1 MKKVAPDFSG
11 SIRRIRR
18 LLGLVVAPFGL
29 LALLPIALLTVM
41 ARTGSG
47 KLAGWAALSSIAVM
61 VATIVTVRSPSR
73 DARHVAAIVVPT
85 LALIALVVLLY
96 RRAPNGASP
105 QGPGLR
111 SDFPDPSAFRR
122 ASVWNLIPE
131 VDQVMLGAAILTRLD
146 PWMSTRHARRIRSVL
161 DGLYDEMEA
170 VPGTRSLGT
179 VVNLAMAELLGGSFR
194 NSGHY
199 YAYVP
204 ENRPG
209 ERLGMIV
216 FLHGNAGNH
225 KVMAWA
231 WKPFAD
237 RYKVAIVCPTFG
249 FGFWGEG
256 GVEAV
261 ERSREHALD
270 TLPIDPGLVWLGG
283 ISDGGKGVT
292 RTAAEHPERYR
303 GLIYLSPT
311 MLPDEVGSRPFLD
324 GWKGRPALI
333 FQGDDDHN
341 VLRRDVD
348 PAADSMRRGGIDVTY
363 RTYPG
368 EDHFLFFARRPE
380 IFEAIATRLDVYV
393 HRQRGQ

>member
-1 MKKVAPDFSG
+1 
-11 SIRRIRR
+11 
-18 LLGLVVAPFGL
+18 
-29 LALLPIALLTVM
+29 
-41 ARTGSG
+41 
-47 KLAGWAALSSIAVM
+47 
-61 VATIVTVRSPSR
+61 
-73 DARHVAAIVVPT
+73 
-85 LALIALVVLLY
+85 
-96 RRAPNGASP
+96 
-105 QGPGLR
+105 
-111 SDFPDPSAFRR
+111 
-122 ASVWNLIPE
+122 
-131 VDQVMLGAAILTRLD
+131 MLGAAILTRLD
-146 PWMSTRHARRIRSVL
+146 PWMSTRHARRIRGVL
-161 DGLYDEMEA
+161 GGLYDEMEA

-333 FQGDDDHN
+333 FQGTTTTTSSGATSIPRPIRCDAAVSTSLTGPIPARIISSSSHVVPRSSKRSLPGSMFTFIVN
-341 VLRRDVD
+341 AANEPLLGRPWRRQGD
-348 PAADSMRRGGIDVTY
+348 PPR
-363 RTYPG
+363 PG
-368 EDHFLFFARRPE
+368 LL
-380 IFEAIATRLDVYV
+380 ATAVAQSESPREMTHSDKI
-393 HRQRGQ
+393 